1 MSSGK
6 LVLFSGPSGVGKD
19 TLLEVLTKKRPALQ
33 RSISLTTRQRR
44 NGEKDG
50 VDYFFVTP
58 EHFQELLSAGD
69 ILEFA
74 QYGKNL
80 YGTPKKPVDEWLREG
95 KTVIL
100 KIEVQGAEKIKHI
113 YPQALSVFILPP
125 SMEVLERRLRDRGT
139 EDEEDLAR
147 RMRIACDEIRKS
159 ENYDYR
165 IVNDSLE
172 RAADDTPCVDLGGR
186 RIIKK
191 GRGRLP

>member
-1 MSSGK
+1 M
-6 LVLFSGPSGVGKD
+6 
-19 TLLEVLTKKRPALQ
+19 
-33 RSISLTTRQRR
+33 
-44 NGEKDG
+44 
-50 VDYFFVTP
+50 
-58 EHFQELLSAGD
+58 
-69 ILEFA
+69 
-74 QYGKNL
+74 
-80 YGTPKKPVDEWLREG
+80 DEWLHEG

-147 RMRIACDEIRKS
+147 RMRIAREEIRKS

-172 RAADDTPCVDLGGR
+172 RAADEFLTILDTTA
-186 RIIKK
+186 IQ
-191 GRGRLP
+191 

>member
-172 RAADDTPCVDLGGR
+172 RAADEFLTFWIQLQYNKVRDSYV
-186 RIIKK
+186 
-191 GRGRLP
+191 

>member
-1 MSSGK
+1 M
-6 LVLFSGPSGVGKD
+6 
-19 TLLEVLTKKRPALQ
+19 
-33 RSISLTTRQRR
+33 
-44 NGEKDG
+44 
-50 VDYFFVTP
+50 DYFFVTP
-58 EHFQELLSAGD
+58 AHFQELLSAGD

-172 RAADDTPCVDLGGR
+172 RAADEFLTILDTTA
-186 RIIKK
+186 IQ
-191 GRGRLP
+191 